1 MTGLSSDSLLLLLFR
16 MYRAAIFYFIEDATR
31 DEQREAVSVM
41 EDTVRRSRRISGI
54 HHPKT
59 QAYGTILK
67 RMRDVEELYAL
78 PADPELKA
86 KGMAETLSMMRQK
99 VFQ

>member
-1 MTGLSSDSLLLLLFR
+1 
-16 MYRAAIFYFIEDATR
+16 MYKAAIFYFIEDATR
-31 DEQREAVSVM
+31 AEQLEAVSIM
-41 EDTVRRSRRISGI
+41 EDTVKRSRRVSGI

-59 QAYGTILK
+59 DAYDFVLQC
-67 RMRDVEELYAL
+67 MRRVEELYAL

-86 KGMAETLSMMRQK
+86 KGMAETLSVMRKK